1 MSKEIK
7 AWGATSPQ
15 RTEPMTITRRAP
27 DDEDVAIDIKFAG
40 ICHSDIHT
48 ARNEWGRTTYP
59 QVVGHEIAGVVNAVG
74 KNVTKFKVGDHVG
87 IGCMVNSC
95 RQCANCVDGEEQY
108 CTSGLVLTYNSTDPK
123 DGTITQGGYS
133 QYIVVD
139 QAFVLSVPESIPL
152 DKAAPLMCA
161 GITLYSP
168 LNHWNA
174 GPGKRVGIIGF
185 GGLGHMGVK
194 LAKALGSEVTVFS
207 QTNSKKELGLRF
219 GADDYVATSEP
230 DAFSELGQRFDIIIN
245 TVSAKIP
252 LDLYLSCL
260 RRDGTLIQVGAP
272 EDQLQISPSSLY
284 AHRVGVHGSMI
295 GGIAE
300 TQKMLDLCGEKQIFP
315 EIETIPASYINEAY
329 ERVMKS
335 DVKFRFVIDVS
346 TM

>member
-1 MSKEIK
+1 MSKEVK
-7 AWGATSPQ
+7 AWGATSPKK
-15 RTEPMTITRRAP
+15 TEPITITRRAP

-48 ARNEWGRTTYP
+48 VRSEWRNTTYP
-59 QVVGHEIAGVVNAVG
+59 LVVGHEIAGVVNAVG
-74 KNVTKFKVGDHVG
+74 QNVTKFKVGDHVG
-87 IGCMVNSC
+87 VGCIVNSC
-95 RQCANCVDGEEQY
+95 RQCANCHDGEEQY
-108 CTSGLVLTYNSTDPK
+108 CSSGLALTYNSKDPK

-139 QAFVLSVPESIPL
+139 QAFVLSVPDTIPL

-161 GITLYSP
+161 GITMYSP

-194 LAKALGSEVTVFS
+194 ALGSEVTVFS
-207 QTNSKKELGLRF
+207 QTNSKKELGLLF
-219 GADDYVATSEP
+219 GADNYVATSDP
-230 DAFSELGQRFDIIIN
+230 DVFSKLNQRFDIIIN
-245 TVSAKIP
+245 TVSAEIP

-272 EDQLQISPSSLY
+272 SDQLRISPPSLY
-284 AHRVGVHGSMI
+284 ARRVGVHGSMI

-300 TQKMLDLCGEKQIFP
+300 TQKMLNLCGEKHIFP
-315 EIETIPASYINEAY
+315 EIETIPASYIDEAY

-335 DVKFRFVIDVS
+335 QVKFRFVIDIS

>member
-1 MSKEIK
+1 MSKQVK
-7 AWGATSPQ
+7 AWGATSPEK
-15 RTEPMTITRRAP
+15 TEPITITRRAP
-27 DDEDVAIDIKFAG
+27 DDEDVGIDIKYAG

-48 ARNEWGRTTYP
+48 VRSEWREISYP
-59 QVVGHEIAGVVNAVG
+59 LVVGHEIAGVVSTVG
-74 KNVTKFKVGDHVG
+74 KNVTRFKVGDHVG
-87 IGCMVNSC
+87 VGCMVNSC
-95 RQCANCVDGEEQY
+95 RQCSNCHDGEEQY
-108 CTSGLVLTYNSTDPK
+108 CSSNLVLTYNSKDPK

-139 QAFVLSVPESIPL
+139 QAFVLRVPESIPL

-174 GPGKRVGIIGF
+174 GPGKTVGIIGF

-207 QTNSKKELGLRF
+207 QTNSKKELGFQL
-219 GADDYVATSEP
+219 GADDYVATSDP
-230 DAFSELGQRFDIIIN
+230 DVFSRLSQKFDIIIN
-245 TVSAKIP
+245 TVSAEIP

-260 RRDGTLIQVGAP
+260 RRDGTLVQVGAP
-272 EDQLQISPSSLY
+272 KDQLRISPHSLY
-284 AHRVGVHGSMI
+284 ARRIGVNGSMI

-300 TQKMLDLCGEKQIFP
+300 TQKMLDLCGEKLIFP
-315 EIETIPASYINEAY
+315 EIETIPASYIDEAY

-335 DVKFRFVIDVS
+335 QVQFRFVIDIS